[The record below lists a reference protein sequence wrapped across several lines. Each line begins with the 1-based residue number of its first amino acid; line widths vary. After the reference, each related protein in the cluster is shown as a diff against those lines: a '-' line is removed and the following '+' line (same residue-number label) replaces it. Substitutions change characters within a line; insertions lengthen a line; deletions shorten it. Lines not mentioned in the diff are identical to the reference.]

1 MIREEKLFNQVN
13 LFFKDPDNPLEK
25 QLNIVTFIKIIYY
38 ILTKY
43 NFI

>member
-1 MIREEKLFNQVN
+1 MIKVMKLFNQVN
-13 LFFKDPDNPLEK
+13 LFFRDPNNPLEIL
-25 QLNIVTFIKIIYY
+25 LNIVTFIKIIYY